1 MLKVGITGGI
11 GSGKTTVTRIFS
23 LLGVPI
29 YDADSAA
36 KRLMNED
43 AALKASIAAT
53 FGPLAYTHG
62 SLDRAWLA
70 SQVFNDP
77 SKLAQLNAMVH
88 PATIVDAKAW
98 MDQQSAPYIIKEAAL
113 LFESGSHKGL
123 DKVIGVS
130 APESLRIQRV
140 IEREHTHETEV
151 RKRIDKQM
159 PEAEKMGRCDFILYN
174 DGKEMLIPQVNA
186 LHEKLLALAASHA

>member
-36 KRLMNED
+36 KRLMNQD
-43 AALKASIAAT
+43 AVLKASIIST
-53 FGPLAYTHG
+53 FGPQAYAHG
-62 SLDRAWLA
+62 TLDRTWLA
-70 SQVFNDP
+70 AQVFNDP
-77 SKLAQLNAMVH
+77 AKLAKLNSLVH
-88 PATIVDAKAW
+88 PATIADAKAW
-98 MDQQSAPYIIKEAAL
+98 MDRQTAPYTIKEAAL
-113 LFESGSHKGL
+113 LFESGSDKGL

-140 IEREHTHETEV
+140 TEREHTSETEV

-159 PEAEKMGRCDFILYN
+159 PEAEKMGRCDFILQN
-174 DGKEMLIPQVNA
+174 DGKEMLIPQVIA
-186 LHEKLLALAASHA
+186 LHEKLLAMAAAHA